1 MSNLS
6 VSKVQRKTKND
17 PQPTLSENF
26 NSHKEIF
33 VQFFFLGGTASLASP
48 DEPPLV
54 LTDAIC
60 CGPRLGEFCSV
71 ELKMESTVCF
81 FSFLPQMSH

>member
-26 NSHKEIF
+26 NSHPLEK
-33 VQFFFLGGTASLASP
+33 QHLA
-48 DEPPLV
+48 L
-54 LTDAIC
+54 
-60 CGPRLGEFCSV
+60 
-71 ELKMESTVCF
+71 
-81 FSFLPQMSH
+81 

>member
-26 NSHKEIF
+26 NSHPLYVSEDQEGFK
-33 VQFFFLGGTASLASP
+33 GGI
-48 DEPPLV
+48 V
-54 LTDAIC
+54 
-60 CGPRLGEFCSV
+60 
-71 ELKMESTVCF
+71 
-81 FSFLPQMSH
+81 